1 MKNVYIVGFMGTGKT
16 AVGKILADKLS
27 KEFVEMDQL
36 IERQENKK
44 IKDIFAENGQDHF
57 RKLENKLLK
66 KISSQSDLV
75 VSCGGGVV
83 CNQDNLDILQNTGY
97 VFSLSA
103 SPNSIFE
110 RIKGSNHRPLL
121 NVADPLERIKELL
134 EARKPFYKKAG
145 IKIDTDNLSV
155 QDVAEYILK
164 LLENG

>member
-1 MKNVYIVGFMGTGKT
+1 MRNIYLVGFMGTGKT
-16 AVGKILADKLS
+16 AVGRVLADKLS
-27 KEFVEMDQL
+27 RRFVEMDQL
-36 IERQENKK
+36 IEKQENKE
-44 IKDIFAENGQDHF
+44 IKDIFAENGQEYF
-57 RKLENKLLK
+57 RKLENQLLK
-66 KISSQSDLV
+66 KLSSQSNLV

-121 NVADPLERIKELL
+121 NGANPLEKIKELL
-134 EARKPFYKKAG
+134 EIRKLFYKKAG

-155 QDVAEYILK
+155 EDVADYILK